1 MFKKVHIRLTLLCAG
16 ITAVIMIVMSLCYL
30 YVSENGLYRNQ
41 FQSYQ
46 NDINTIK
53 TNLEQ
58 HSVISMEWLSNKLN
72 NADEKSTRNLLLEE
86 CKNAYLNTD
95 NVSSFE
101 KTSSDSSYISYHSE
115 FEFVSASTGA
125 KYFGSVINLGK
136 YASSLEIIILSSLQ
150 SM

>member
-41 FQSYQ
+41 FQSFQ
-46 NDINTIK
+46 NDINTIT

-58 HSVISMEWLSNKLN
+58 QSVISMEWLSKMEAQGNYLFYVLDSGVPFLYNQLN

-95 NVSSFE
+95 NVSS
-101 KTSSDSSYISYHSE
+101 
-115 FEFVSASTGA
+115 
-125 KYFGSVINLGK
+125 L
-136 YASSLEIIILSSLQ
+136 SLIHI
-150 SM
+150 